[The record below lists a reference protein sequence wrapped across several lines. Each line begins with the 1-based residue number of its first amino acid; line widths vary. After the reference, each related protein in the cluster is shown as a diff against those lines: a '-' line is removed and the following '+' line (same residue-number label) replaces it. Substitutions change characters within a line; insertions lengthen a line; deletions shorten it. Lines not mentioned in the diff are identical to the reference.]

1 MMSHTHLCESIHG
14 MMRHGLCIGTGMD
27 QVDAQRAHMISTEYE
42 LREQRRQLL
51 LCDGDDR
58 EHAAKWMKSIEHNK
72 AKEQVDMMG
81 VQLLD
86 AMKVFDQNMRDLL
99 ATPGH
104 GIPSVRL
111 INTLDRRYQDKKNLA
126 AQMEAENK
134 MAAGNS
140 REQLTVDMVRLDA
153 ANTALSNDRD
163 MRLGKERLAWRIRIS
178 EMSTQKFWKE
188 LFIPKG
194 IDKPGQYI
202 MRTACKCFT
211 HLSKAVWRK
220 PGSAPIKTKDKALKG
235 IGNYL
240 TSVKMIA
247 MLITEYTYGVRG
259 IDKAVPRCD
268 RLFEPTDVLDMCG
281 YIAVMDDALDGD
293 RICESAAKTVLS
305 SFNHI
310 DIHYTYT
317 LSPAGEENDGENNEI
332 YMEVDSDDDDDDLEQ
347 SNVEQDE
354 NEPQFAS
361 IL

>member
-1 MMSHTHLCESIHG
+1 
-14 MMRHGLCIGTGMD
+14 
-27 QVDAQRAHMISTEYE
+27 
-42 LREQRRQLL
+42 
-51 LCDGDDR
+51 
-58 EHAAKWMKSIEHNK
+58 
-72 AKEQVDMMG
+72 
-81 VQLLD
+81 
-86 AMKVFDQNMRDLL
+86 MRDLL

-104 GIPSVRL
+104 GIPSIRL
-111 INTLDRRYQDKKNLA
+111 INALGRRHQDKKNLA

-153 ANTALSNDRD
+153 GNTALSNDRV
-163 MRLGKERLAWRIRIS
+163 MRLGEERLAQRIRIT

-188 LFIPKG
+188 LFIPEG

-202 MRTACKCFT
+202 MWTACKHFT
-211 HLSKAVWRK
+211 HLSRAVWRK
-220 PGSAPIKTKDKALKG
+220 SGSAPIKTKDKAMKA
-235 IGNYL
+235 IRKYL
-240 TSVKMIA
+240 TRVKMIA

-259 IDKAVPRCD
+259 SDKAVPKRD

-317 LSPAGEENDGENNEI
+317 LSPAGDENGGENNEI
-332 YMEVDSDDDDDDLEQ
+332 DMEVDSDEDDDDLEEG
-347 SNVEQDE
+347 NVEQDE
-354 NEPQFAS
+354 NEPWFDT